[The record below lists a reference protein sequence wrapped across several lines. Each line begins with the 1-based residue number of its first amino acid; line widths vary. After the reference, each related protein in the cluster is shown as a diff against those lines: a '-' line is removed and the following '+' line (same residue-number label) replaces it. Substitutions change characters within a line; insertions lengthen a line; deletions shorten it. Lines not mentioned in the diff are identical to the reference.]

1 MEGIVGLVL
10 VVLCVALML
19 GIGRTVNGNMRVKG

>member
-1 MEGIVGLVL
+1 MVGIVGLVL

-19 GIGRTVNGNMRVKG
+19 GIGRTADGNLWVKS